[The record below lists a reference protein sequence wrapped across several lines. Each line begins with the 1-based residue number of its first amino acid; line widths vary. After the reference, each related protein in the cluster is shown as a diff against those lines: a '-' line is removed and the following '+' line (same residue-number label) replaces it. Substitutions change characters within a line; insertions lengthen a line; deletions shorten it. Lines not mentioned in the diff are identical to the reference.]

1 MSSRKAPPTGQ
12 FDYLTILA
20 PSSGVASA
28 SLRCLAI
35 AAECLTNRREQEEVL
50 EIFARI
56 KREGGWRIQFVI
68 DELHE
73 KWGWTSTH
81 ETDMSS
87 NNSTTTA
94 SSFYQQSGQ
103 ASMPPLPQQPPLQ
116 TQRRPPSGIVNPLY
130 RNADFSKP
138 DAPYKNFYVPP
149 ALPTPPTTALQ
160 LQQQQQSVNQGITA
174 AGNSYG
180 FSGLAGGM

>member
-1 MSSRKAPPTGQ
+1 MSKIGKFKD
-12 FDYLTILA
+12 FDRLVQASTDTDILA
-20 PSSGVASA
+20 SGVASA

-35 AAECLTNRREQEEVL
+35 AAECLTDRREQEEVL

-73 KWGWTSTH
+73 KWGWTNQDR
-81 ETDMSS
+81 DMS
-87 NNSTTTA
+87 NTNSTNTA
-94 SSFYQQSGQ
+94 SGFYQQSGQ
-103 ASMPPLPQQPPLQ
+103 ASMPPLPQQPPPAQ
-116 TQRRPPSGIVNPLY
+116 KRPPSGIVNPLY

-149 ALPTPPTTALQ
+149 ALPPPPPPPP
-160 LQQQQQSVNQGITA
+160 QQHQGGSHGMNVG
-174 AGNSYG
+174 GNGYG
-180 FSGLAGGM
+180 FSGLAGM

>member
-1 MSSRKAPPTGQ
+1 M
-12 FDYLTILA
+12 L
-20 PSSGVASA
+20 SGVASA

-73 KWGWTSTH
+73 KWGWNTH
-81 ETDMSS
+81 ETAMSGANAA
-87 NNSTTTA
+87 NNA

-103 ASMPPLPQQPPLQ
+103 ASMPPLPPQAPQAPKK
-116 TQRRPPSGIVNPLY
+116 PPSGIVNPLY

-138 DAPYKNFYVPP
+138 DAPYKNYYVHP
-149 ALPTPPTTALQ
+149 ALPPPPPPQ
-160 LQQQQQSVNQGITA
+160 HHQHQS
-174 AGNSYG
+174 GNHGMGVTGSGYA
-180 FSGLAGGM
+180 FSGLPGM

>member
-1 MSSRKAPPTGQ
+1 VEKRRASPGIHADTNTR
-12 FDYLTILA
+12 F
-20 PSSGVASA
+20 SGVASA

-73 KWGWTSTH
+73 KWGWNTQD
-81 ETDMSS
+81 TDMLNA
-87 NNSTTTA
+87 NNSNSA

-103 ASMPPLPQQPPLQ
+103 ASMPPLPPQPQPAQ
-116 TQRRPPSGIVNPLY
+116 KKPPSGIVNPLY

-138 DAPYKNFYVPP
+138 DAPYKNYYVPP
-149 ALPTPPTTALQ
+149 ALPPPPPHLNQ
-160 LQQQQQSVNQGITA
+160 HQSGAHGMNLT
-174 AGNSYG
+174 GNAYG
-180 FSGLAGGM
+180 FPGLAGM

>member
-1 MSSRKAPPTGQ
+1 LLGQ
-12 FDYLTILA
+12 LTNTA
-20 PSSGVASA
+20 NFRGVASA

-73 KWGWTSTH
+73 KWGWNT
-81 ETDMSS
+81 EQDDSS
-87 NNSTTTA
+87 GA
-94 SSFYQQSGQ
+94 SSFFQQGSGGH
-103 ASMPPLPQQPPLQ
+103 ATMPPLPNQGQQQAPRKPPA
-116 TQRRPPSGIVNPLY
+116 GIVNPLY

-138 DAPYKNFYVPP
+138 DAPYKDHYVPP
-149 ALPTPPTTALQ
+149 ALPPPPP
-160 LQQQQQSVNQGITA
+160 QQAQHQHSMSGHGMHA
-174 AGNSYG
+174 AGNTGYG
-180 FSGLAGGM
+180 FSGLAGM

>member
-1 MSSRKAPPTGQ
+1 
-12 FDYLTILA
+12 
-20 PSSGVASA
+20 VASA

-73 KWGWTSTH
+73 KWGWTTQD
-81 ETDMSS
+81 TDMANVSGT
-87 NNSTTTA
+87 NA

-103 ASMPPLPQQPPLQ
+103 ASMPPLPQQIPVQ
-116 TQRRPPSGIVNPLY
+116 KKPPSGIVNPLY

-149 ALPTPPTTALQ
+149 ALPPPPPPQHHSLQ
-160 LQQQQQSVNQGITA
+160 HPSGA
-174 AGNSYG
+174 HGMSPMGPGYG
-180 FSGLAGGM
+180 FSGLAGM

>member
-1 MSSRKAPPTGQ
+1 MSREALYSTEIL
-12 FDYLTILA
+12 LTDNHI
-20 PSSGVASA
+20 PVSGVASA

-68 DELHE
+68 DGLTNQ
-73 KWGWTSTH
+73 WGWTTQ
-81 ETDMSS
+81 DPQAS
-87 NNSTTTA
+87 NTNSTTNT
-94 SSFYQQSGQ
+94 SSIYQQSSQ
-103 ASMPPLPQQPPLQ
+103 ASMLPLPQQPPPAQ
-116 TQRRPPSGIVNPLY
+116 KKPPSGIVNPMY

-149 ALPTPPTTALQ
+149 ALPPPPPPLHHQ
-160 LQQQQQSVNQGITA
+160 HQSGTHGMNVVGS
-174 AGNSYG
+174 GYG
-180 FSGLAGGM
+180 FSGLAGM

>member
-1 MSSRKAPPTGQ
+1 
-12 FDYLTILA
+12 LTDI
-20 PSSGVASA
+20 PIRNSGVASA

-73 KWGWTSTH
+73 KWGWTTAPD
-81 ETDMSS
+81 TDMS
-87 NNSTTTA
+87 NANSGNHA

-103 ASMPPLPQQPPLQ
+103 ASMPPLPQQAPPA
-116 TQRRPPSGIVNPLY
+116 QRKPPSGIVNPLY

-149 ALPTPPTTALQ
+149 ALPPLPPPP
-160 LQQQQQSVNQGITA
+160 QQHQHPSGSHGMNA
-174 AGNSYG
+174 AGNGYG
-180 FSGLAGGM
+180 FSGLAGI